1 MEEKA
6 YRYEDLDSLDD
17 ENLGVVLSECPY
29 SLLTLA
35 LKATAE
41 PFKERILSLLTADR
55 RLLVIKD
62 LKALRFDDLGELR
75 ELAISEV
82 KLAHREIIRIAKR
95 LRNEGQI
102 LNNY

>member
-1 MEEKA
+1 M
-6 YRYEDLDSLDD
+6 
-17 ENLGVVLSECPY
+17 
-29 SLLTLA
+29 
-35 LKATAE
+35 
-41 PFKERILSLLTADR
+41 
-55 RLLVIKD
+55 IKD